1 MCQTE
6 RPKAKH
12 PAMSDPTIIADR
24 TTARI
29 VIVGA
34 GAAGLAC
41 AWRLAGAGL
50 AVTLVEAG
58 EPGTGA
64 LRASGGML
72 AAGFESAVELDA
84 DHPLAG
90 DFAAL
95 ARAAADLWPSWSE
108 RLQDE
113 SGRALGYERRGS
125 LTPFFTAEDSE
136 RAAAAVERARAL
148 DVETARLDADG
159 LAAEEPSL
167 ARALGAVVFPRDGQI
182 DNRALGAALT
192 DAARTRGVEIVRGR
206 EVTRLE
212 RAAGRVSGVAL
223 DLGDPIAADAVI
235 LAAGAAAAPG
245 APDTVAME
253 PVKGQMIAFAADRPL
268 APSRIIR
275 GFSIYLAAKPAMR
288 LVAGATSEPG
298 HDDGLTDDEAV
309 ARLTE
314 AARAAIPGLAGVP
327 VMERWAG
334 VRPRPADCMPI
345 IGELEPGLFMAGGG
359 YRNGVLLAPAIAEA
373 LAAKLG
379 VGEDWPTARPFT
391 PDRPTLVT
399 RER

>member
-1 MCQTE
+1 MCQAK
-6 RPKAKH
+6 RSQAKH
-12 PAMSDPTIIADR
+12 PAMSDPTIIADQ

-41 AWRLAGAGL
+41 AWRLAGAGS
-50 AVTLVEAG
+50 AVTLIEAG

-72 AAGFESAVELDA
+72 AAGFESAVELDP

-95 ARAAADLWPSWSE
+95 AHAAADLWPSWSE

-159 LAAEEPSL
+159 LADEEPSL
-167 ARALGAVVFPRDGQI
+167 APALGAVVFPRDGQI

-206 EVTRLE
+206 EVTGLE

-223 DLGDPIAADAVI
+223 DLGEPIAADAVI

-275 GFSIYLAAKPAMR
+275 SFSIYLAAKPAMR

-298 HDDGLTDDEAV
+298 RDDGRTDDEAV

-314 AARAAIPGLAGVP
+314 AARAAIPGLAAVP

-334 VRPRPADCMPI
+334 VRPRPADSMPI

-379 VGEDWPTARPFT
+379 VGEDWPTARPFA
-391 PDRPTLVT
+391 PDRPALVT